1 MFRDS
6 KSTVFLRDGDDLI
19 IVTALNYGRFKTDVT
34 DPERQAV
41 LLFTMVMSIYIFEAE
56 FYVFYTTDEIILLCP
71 GDFLKLWG
79 VVVPSLVDKHVGKLL
94 DIMVKSAEAVNAGS
108 AEKLQEVRGLLEEV
122 LEDEDVKRILR
133 VIRRFEND
141 LRTGSE
147 EVKLDWAVKNRLG
160 NKYLIVT
167 NGMVYSETKVN
178 GNVEFMGGIKEG
190 KKLAEDINDNRKWNV
205 ENN

>member
-1 MFRDS
+1 
-6 KSTVFLRDGDDLI
+6 
-19 IVTALNYGRFKTDVT
+19 
-34 DPERQAV
+34 
-41 LLFTMVMSIYIFEAE
+41 
-56 FYVFYTTDEIILLCP
+56 
-71 GDFLKLWG
+71 
-79 VVVPSLVDKHVGKLL
+79 LVDKHVGKLL